1 MTPSSL
7 SSLLSLT
14 TSTRSRTTRTTRTST
29 TTTTSLF
36 DQQDPTAE
44 DSTTEDEATNEDIS
58 KSSNEQQEQQP
69 LDLQRQQQPT
79 SQNRFVQALP
89 FKNDK
94 LDTLILKTA
103 IPSILN
109 LAVVPIVNSVDTFW
123 VGRLGQALA
132 LAGQAAANQVSF
144 TIYFLIAF
152 VPSITA
158 PLVASAVA
166 SGDSQEAKDRVCE
179 SLWLCWVLGTVGTLS
194 LVLFPR
200 AILKALLL
208 PADAPALD
216 FAAPYLRWRALG
228 MVPSLIAATGS
239 AAYRGLLDTMTPLK
253 VSMTTNLVNLFMD
266 PLFIFGTG
274 GIFRGSSGLLSRVFP
289 GLGFLGAAIATAGS
303 ETLGGVLY
311 LRLLLK
317 RKLAEW
323 KLILRPPPLKALLP
337 ILAGGSAM
345 LLRQIALNVGFLVA
359 TRRAQNMDPTGVCGA
374 AYGITMQIYS
384 VGIICLVGMQN
395 SAAALVPSFRAAGAK
410 KHSSDGDAVVDGNAE
425 ARACADRLLSW
436 STLMGVS
443 LGGLQFA
450 LLPVLV
456 PLFSNLPAVQE
467 AVKVP
472 TLIASLIHVMNGPI
486 LAGEGILIGTGCF
499 RALALITSTWIASM
513 VAFLTLT
520 PLGKRLDGIMWSILL
535 SSTVQA
541 VGVVGYYLK
550 IGPLAKRK
558 KKKSKTQDVQSVV
571 VDEATN
577 PTGEA
582 PEPSTATVVP

>member
-1 MTPSSL
+1 MDSL
-7 SSLLSLT
+7 
-14 TSTRSRTTRTTRTST
+14 
-29 TTTTSLF
+29 
-36 DQQDPTAE
+36 
-44 DSTTEDEATNEDIS
+44 N
-58 KSSNEQQEQQP
+58 QP
-69 LDLQRQQQPT
+69 KGEKKPQ
-79 SQNRFVQALP
+79 SRFVQSMP

-94 LDTLILKTA
+94 LDKLILKTA
-103 IPSILN
+103 IPSVLN

-144 TIYFLIAF
+144 TIFFLIAF

-166 SGDSQEAKDRVCE
+166 SGDSQQAKDRVCE
-179 SLWLCWVLGTVGTLS
+179 SLWLCWVLGAIGTLS

-228 MVPSLIAATGS
+228 MVPSLLAATGS

-253 VSMTTNLVNLFMD
+253 VSMTTNVVNLFLD
-266 PLFIFGTG
+266 PLLMFGG
-274 GIFRGSSGLLSRVFP
+274 KGAFKLFP
-289 GLGFLGAAIATAGS
+289 GLGFIGAAIATAAS
-303 ETLGGVLY
+303 ETLGGALY
-311 LRLLLK
+311 LRLLLQ

-323 KLILRPPPLKALLP
+323 KLLIRPPSMKRLLP
-337 ILAGGSAM
+337 LLAGGSAM
-345 LLRQIALNVGFLVA
+345 LLRQLALNVGFLVA
-359 TRRAQNMDPTGVCGA
+359 TRRAQQMDPTGVAGA

-384 VGIICLVGMQN
+384 IGIICLVGMQN

-410 KHSSDGDAVVDGNAE
+410 KHVSEGDVEVDGNAE
-425 ARACADRLLSW
+425 ARACADRLMSW
-436 STLMGVS
+436 STLTGVT
-443 LGGLQFA
+443 LGGLQFL

-456 PLFSNLPAVQE
+456 PLFSTLPAVQD

-472 TLIASLIHVMNGPI
+472 ALIASLIHVMNGPI

-513 VAFLTLT
+513 VAFLTFT

-535 SSTVQA
+535 SSIVQA

-550 IGPLAKRK
+550 LGPLATKKRQV
-558 KKKSKTQDVQSVV
+558 TQ
-571 VDEATN
+571 
-577 PTGEA
+577 
-582 PEPSTATVVP
+582 